1 MGFLAQESDSL
12 FPQLVSYEK
21 EKDMYKMNYAGFS
34 TVAIKAVQEPQ
45 VLIQN
50 QQVHMAQLENQNIDL
65 RQRFEKLEELVSKN
79 NTPITHKLLL

>member
-1 MGFLAQESDSL
+1 
-12 FPQLVSYEK
+12 
-21 EKDMYKMNYAGFS
+21 MNYAGFS